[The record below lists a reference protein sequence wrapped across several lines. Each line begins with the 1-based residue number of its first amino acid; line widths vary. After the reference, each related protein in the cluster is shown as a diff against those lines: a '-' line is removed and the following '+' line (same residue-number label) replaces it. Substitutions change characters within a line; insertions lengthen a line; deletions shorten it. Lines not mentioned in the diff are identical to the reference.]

1 MSKLPDTAESVSLL
15 KAKQEAHDTVS
26 GLIERNLELE
36 QIFEALQPLLYSLS
50 VKLYKEDDK
59 DISLQKLVQD
69 SVQWIED
76 GTIPVAFKE
85 LQ

>member
-1 MSKLPDTAESVSLL
+1 MAKLP
-15 KAKQEAHDTVS
+15 AKQENTLSNHTQEAHDTVS

-36 QIFEALQPLLYSLS
+36 DIFEALQPLLYTLS
-50 VKLYKEDDK
+50 VALYGDDAS

-69 SVQWIED
+69 SVAMLSDRKGES
-76 GTIPVAFKE
+76 

>member
-1 MSKLPDTAESVSLL
+1 MSKLPEMAESVSLL
-15 KAKQEAHDTVS
+15 QAKQDAHDTVS

-36 QIFEALQPLLYSLS
+36 QIFESLQPLLYALS
-50 VKLYKEDDK
+50 VKLYAEDDK